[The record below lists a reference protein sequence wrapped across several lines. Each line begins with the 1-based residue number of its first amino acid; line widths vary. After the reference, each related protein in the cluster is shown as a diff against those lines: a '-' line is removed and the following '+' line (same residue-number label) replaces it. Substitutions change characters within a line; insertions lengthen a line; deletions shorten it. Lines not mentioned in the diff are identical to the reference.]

1 MWLFRFDVD
10 SEVKKVDEVEAAPSA
25 AVQQKKSSKSTVS
38 DQVET
43 AGMLFTFMQLTF
55 FHDICCEQAILNWS
69 DKIASH

>member
-1 MWLFRFDVD
+1 
-10 SEVKKVDEVEAAPSA
+10 VKKVDEVEAAPSA

-55 FHDICCEQAILNWS
+55 FHDICCEQAILN
-69 DKIASH
+69 